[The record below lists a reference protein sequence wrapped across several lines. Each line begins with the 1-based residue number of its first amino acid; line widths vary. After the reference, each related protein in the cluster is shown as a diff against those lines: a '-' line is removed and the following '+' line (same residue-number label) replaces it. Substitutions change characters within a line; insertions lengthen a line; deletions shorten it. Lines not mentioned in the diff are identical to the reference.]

1 MFQKFKKKKTTP
13 KSIENLRD
21 PNRQSYNQVEDF
33 TLPDI
38 NSHCKDSYQNNVDTE
53 RLGFPE
59 RNISVLVGDFTNIPR
74 PLGHLGK
81 KEKKRKRL
89 CLQPMV

>member
-1 MFQKFKKKKTTP
+1 MFQKLKKKPTP

-38 NSHCKDSYQNNVDTE
+38 NSHSKDSYQNNVDTE

-59 RNISVLVGDFTNIPR
+59 RNISVLVSDFTNVPR
-74 PLGHLGK
+74 PLGHLEKK
-81 KEKKRKRL
+81 KERKRL
-89 CLQPMV
+89 CLQSMV